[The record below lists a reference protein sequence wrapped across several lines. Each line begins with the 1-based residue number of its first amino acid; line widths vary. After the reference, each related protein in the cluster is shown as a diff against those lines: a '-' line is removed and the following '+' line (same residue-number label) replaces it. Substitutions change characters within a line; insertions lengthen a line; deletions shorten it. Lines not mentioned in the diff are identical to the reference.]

1 MQKIILLA
9 YFHLS
14 YLKEGQGE
22 DDYRGRAAGIL
33 GLVEHHLE
41 GREHGA
47 GVPDVPLVVGRPL
60 AVVWGEGR
68 EGQGGGGTCLLIHH
82 RSGLPVS
89 AS

>member
-1 MQKIILLA
+1 M
-9 YFHLS
+9 S
-14 YLKEGQGE
+14 DLKKGQGE

-47 GVPDVPLVVGRPL
+47 GVPDVTLVVGRPL
-60 AVVWGEGR
+60 AVVWGGGVGR
-68 EGQGGGGTCLLIHH
+68 GGGRGTCLLIHH

-89 AS
+89 TS